1 MKFFK
6 NNKAITLVE
15 LITTIAISSIL
26 FLVIFVFITDSVEEL
41 VTNEVKVNSVEE
53 AFEFKDVM
61 QRFIRSW
68 YSDVMVFSWITEP
81 SYTWA
86 QNPNNVLYLEKLDWS
101 EWILVWIVD
110 INTNLLQRNY
120 VYWDNFLW
128 YRFLTPT
135 EMNDI
140 KNDNNLIYQK
150 EFFLDKVY
158 QWLRTKDFR
167 VESYNAWTI
176 VNMYYSVINL
186 YDDSLFDKNFEDF
199 YLDDLIV
206 DEYSLVF

>member
-41 VTNEVKVNSVEE
+41 VTNEVKVDSVEQ

-61 QRFIRSW
+61 QRFIRWW
-68 YSDVMVFSWITEP
+68 YSDVMVFSWITDP
-81 SYTWA
+81 SYTGSA
-86 QNPNNVLYLEKLDWS
+86 NPNNVLYLEKLDWT
-101 EWILVWIVD
+101 EGLLVWIVD
-110 INTNLLQRNY
+110 INTNLIQRNY

-135 EMNDI
+135 EMNEI
-140 KNDNNLIYQK
+140 QNDNDVIYQK
-150 EFFLDKVY
+150 RFFLDKIY
-158 QWLRTKDFR
+158 QWLRAKDFR
-167 VESYNAWTI
+167 IDSYNGDSV

-186 YDDSLFDKNFEDF
+186 YDDSLFGKNFEEF

-206 DEYSLVF
+206 DEYNLVF

>member
-1 MKFFK
+1 VKFFK

-41 VTNEVKVNSVEE
+41 VTNDVKISSMEQW
-53 AFEFKDVM
+53 FEFKDVM
-61 QRFIRSW
+61 QRFIRGW
-68 YSDVMVFSWITEP
+68 YSDVRVFSWITEP

-110 INTNLLQRNY
+110 INTNLIQRNY
-120 VYWDNFLW
+120 LYGDNFLW
-128 YRFLTPT
+128 YRYLTPDDMT
-135 EMNDI
+135 EIETNPDE
-140 KNDNNLIYQK
+140 IYNK
-150 EFFLDKVY
+150 KFFLDKIF
-158 QWLRTKDFR
+158 QDLRTKDFR
-167 VESYNAWTI
+167 VESFWSWASI
-176 VNMYYSVINL
+176 NMYYSVINL
-186 YDDSLFDKNFEDF
+186 YDDSLFDENFEDF
-199 YLDDLIV
+199 YLDDLII